1 MAIAV
6 LNPPVGNIGPGMD
19 IRGNLSVFPVAAG
32 DYVEAIIPAGAFTL
46 SYTSADVTDV
56 STGFFQGHIGLDEH
70 SGTGW
75 RYPQT
80 GLQAGVAIVVTY
92 NWRNAGGGLVET
104 ISTAGYAWDPVSA
117 ITGMLQHFD
126 SRLNILQGDLDQVL
140 SQLRTVLGNTEG
152 GVFHN
157 PLIGVL
163 HSALYAGNPILG
175 GTTNDLTLPAFT
187 TNWALTWEAVVTPG
201 YVGGE
206 IGVITDSN
214 RR

>member
-1 MAIAV
+1 
-6 LNPPVGNIGPGMD
+6 
-19 IRGNLSVFPVAAG
+19 
-32 DYVEAIIPAGAFTL
+32 
-46 SYTSADVTDV
+46 
-56 STGFFQGHIGLDEH
+56 
-70 SGTGW
+70 
-75 RYPQT
+75 
-80 GLQAGVAIVVTY
+80 
-92 NWRNAGGGLVET
+92 
-104 ISTAGYAWDPVSA
+104 
-117 ITGMLQHFD
+117 MLQHFD

-157 PLIGVL
+157 PLIAVL

-214 RR
+214 RRVIQVAVDHTLAGGASFTDQTFESHALTGTCWFDSQDPSGVSVFVFPGYQLNLSFLVFP